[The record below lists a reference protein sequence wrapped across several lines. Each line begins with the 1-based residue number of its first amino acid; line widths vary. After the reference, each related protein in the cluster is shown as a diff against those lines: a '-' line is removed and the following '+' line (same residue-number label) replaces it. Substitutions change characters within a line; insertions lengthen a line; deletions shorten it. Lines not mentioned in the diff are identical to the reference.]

1 MSEKFNLQWNDF
13 QQNVSSAFGE
23 LKSDVILL
31 SEDGQQVV
39 DDVDLCQDT
48 TVGQTYQGMITDVG
62 ILDQQVQK
70 YAMSVEKRANHQS

>member
-1 MSEKFNLQWNDF
+1 MQWNDF